1 MPSLPGSPRTND
13 HATKVIHAALQAFE
27 RESGLIPVV
36 VLLPRRVFNQYV
48 REQTVIEAALPPR
61 PPVQKDPLE
70 WADVRVVEHE
80 RIEEIEVY

>member
-1 MPSLPGSPRTND
+1 MPLLQPRD
-13 HATKVIHAALQAFE
+13 RATTLIHAALATFE
-27 RESGLIPVV
+27 RESGLTPLV

-48 REQTVIEAALPPR
+48 REQSLLASVLPEAPEP
-61 PPVQKDPLE
+61 KDPRE

>member
-1 MPSLPGSPRTND
+1 M
-13 HATKVIHAALQAFE
+13 IHAALSKFE
-27 RESGLIPVV
+27 DESGLTPLV

-48 REQTVIEAALPPR
+48 QEQKMIASVLPEH
-61 PPVQKDPLE
+61 PPMQKDPLE